1 MAKKRDFLKKK
12 RKRILI
18 FDFFSEKSVLKFLS
32 QFRQQK

>member
-12 RKRILI
+12 RKRILN
-18 FDFFSEKSVLKFLS
+18 FDFFYEKSVLKFLS